1 MRTYLFENY
10 KRAPIEF
17 VKAEGSYLI
26 DSEGKVYLDF
36 SSGIGVTNLGFHPQ
50 VQQALIQQAG
60 RIWHSP
66 NLYLSSLQEQVS
78 QELAGSYDY
87 LAFFCNSGAEANEA
101 AIKLARK
108 ATGKQGFITFQQS
121 FHGRTFGA
129 MAATGQDKIKEGFG
143 DGVPHFSYA
152 VYNDL
157 ASVEKLVNQ
166 DTAAVM
172 LELVQG
178 ESGVR
183 PAEAAFVKDLADVC
197 QQEGILLIVDE
208 VQTGMG
214 RTGQL
219 YSFEHYGIIPDIV
232 TLAKGLANGLPV
244 GALLG
249 KSSLA
254 PAFGPGSH
262 GSTFGGNKLAMA
274 AALET
279 LHIMK
284 EAGFMEEVRS
294 KSAILLEQ
302 LQLAFQDHPKI
313 SAVRGLGMMIGIE
326 TSASLSK
333 IVEAARQKGLIILT
347 AGENVIRLLPPLT
360 ISREEIQQGITVL
373 KEVFSEVDE

>member
-1 MRTYLFENY
+1 MTYLFENY

-26 DSEGKVYLDF
+26 DNEGKAYLDF

-50 VQQALIQQAG
+50 IQQALIQQAG

-66 NLYLSSLQEQVS
+66 NLYLSSLQEQVA

-108 ATGKQGFITFQQS
+108 AAGKQGIITFQQS

-129 MAATGQDKIKEGFG
+129 MAATGQDKIKKGFG

-157 ASVEKLVNQ
+157 ASVEDLVNQ
-166 DTAAVM
+166 DTAAIM
-172 LELVQG
+172 LELIQG

-183 PAEAAFVKDLADVC
+183 PAEAAFVKDLADFC
-197 QQEGILLIVDE
+197 QQEGLLLIVDE

-232 TLAKGLANGLPV
+232 TLAKGLANGLPA

-284 EAGFMEEVRS
+284 ETGFMEEVRS

-302 LQLAFQDHPKI
+302 LQLAFKDHPKI

-326 TSASLSK
+326 TSAGLSRL
-333 IVEAARQKGLIILT
+333 VEAARQKGLIILT

-360 ISREEIQQGITVL
+360 ISREEIQQGIAIL

>member
-1 MRTYLFENY
+1 MTYLFENY

-26 DSEGKVYLDF
+26 DNEGKAYLDF

-66 NLYLSSLQEQVS
+66 NLYLSSLQEQVA

-108 ATGKQGFITFQQS
+108 AAGKQGIITFQQS

-183 PAEAAFVKDLADVC
+183 PAEAAFVKNLADFC

-214 RTGQL
+214 RTSQL

-232 TLAKGLANGLPV
+232 TLAKGLANGLPS

-284 EAGFMEEVRS
+284 ETGFMEEVRS

-360 ISREEIQQGITVL
+360 ISREEIQQGIAIL
-373 KEVFSEVDE
+373 KEVFSELDE

>member
-1 MRTYLFENY
+1 MTYLFENY

-26 DSEGKVYLDF
+26 DSEGKAYLDF

-66 NLYLSSLQEQVS
+66 NLYLSSLQEQVA

-108 ATGKQGFITFQQS
+108 ATGKQGIITFQQS

-183 PAEAAFVKDLADVC
+183 PAEVTFVKNLADFC
-197 QQEGILLIVDE
+197 QREGILLIVDE

-232 TLAKGLANGLPV
+232 TLAKGLANGLPS

-302 LQLAFQDHPKI
+302 LQFAFQDHPKI

-360 ISREEIQQGITVL
+360 ISREEIQQGIAVL
-373 KEVFSEVDE
+373 KEVFYEVDE

>member
-1 MRTYLFENY
+1 MTYLFENY

-360 ISREEIQQGITVL
+360 ISREEIQQGIAIL

>member
-1 MRTYLFENY
+1 MTYLFENY

-26 DSEGKVYLDF
+26 DNEGKAYLDF

-50 VQQALIQQAG
+50 IQQALIQQAG

-66 NLYLSSLQEQVS
+66 NLYLSSLQEQVA

-108 ATGKQGFITFQQS
+108 ATGKQGVITFQQS

-157 ASVEKLVNQ
+157 SSVEKLVNQ

-183 PAEAAFVKDLADVC
+183 PAEAAFVKDLADFC

-214 RTGQL
+214 RTGRL

-232 TLAKGLANGLPV
+232 TLAKGLANGLPA

-284 EAGFMEEVRS
+284 EAGFLEEVRS

-302 LQLAFQDHPKI
+302 LQLAFQDHPNI

-326 TSASLSK
+326 TSASLSRL
-333 IVEAARQKGLIILT
+333 VEDARQKGLIILT

-360 ISREEIQQGITVL
+360 ISRGEIQQGIAAL

>member
-1 MRTYLFENY
+1 MTYLFENY

-17 VKAEGSYLI
+17 VKAAGSYLI

-66 NLYLSSLQEQVS
+66 NLYLSSLQEQVA
-78 QELAGSYDY
+78 QELASSYDY

-108 ATGKQGFITFQQS
+108 ATGKQGIVTFQQS

-157 ASVEKLVNQ
+157 ASVEDLVNQ

-183 PAEAAFVKDLADVC
+183 PAEAAFVKNLSDFC
-197 QQEGILLIVDE
+197 RREEILLIVDE

-232 TLAKGLANGLPV
+232 TLAKGLANGLPA

-254 PAFGPGSH
+254 PALGPGSH

-284 EAGFMEEVRS
+284 E
-294 KSAILLEQ
+294 L
-302 LQLAFQDHPKI
+302 
-313 SAVRGLGMMIGIE
+313 
-326 TSASLSK
+326 SL
-333 IVEAARQKGLIILT
+333 IHI
-347 AGENVIRLLPPLT
+347 
-360 ISREEIQQGITVL
+360 
-373 KEVFSEVDE
+373 